1 MTFYYHVSYDE
12 NKDEFFAMVDDGYKT
27 TGPIFTI
34 DDTDEMVSLIE
45 TKVMEHIDDVDGL
58 KDFLLRQG
66 IVHEEDI
73 ILLVEKALV

>member
-12 NKDEFFAMVDDGYKT
+12 NTDEFFAMVDDGYKT
-27 TGPIFTI
+27 SGPIFTI

-58 KDFLLRQG
+58 KDFLVKQDILKP
-66 IVHEEDI
+66 EDDI
-73 ILLVEKALV
+73 MLVEKALV